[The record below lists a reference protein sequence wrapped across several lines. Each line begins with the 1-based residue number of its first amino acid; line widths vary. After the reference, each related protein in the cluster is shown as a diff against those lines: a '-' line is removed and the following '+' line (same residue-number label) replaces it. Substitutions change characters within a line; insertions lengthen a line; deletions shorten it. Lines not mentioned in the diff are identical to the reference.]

1 MEVKDLTAEQ
11 LQQIDEEFEKIP
23 QILDLRWKYNNLM
36 KAFRLTDAQHI
47 GREIQRLH
55 QVVLEEVV
63 KEYNESGKKLQL
75 QDCGLPPKDLE
86 MVNALCVMLYLLIDV
101 FDSAVRDVDETLRKT
116 DEGYS
121 LDIFGDLK
129 PMLDA
134 FKTKLTTLDKDT
146 TYMKD
151 FAWSDAADNL
161 YELAL
166 NKAKAVIRRKGQPN
180 WGENVKAWEKKSKL
194 LDAEYKRNHPD
205 G

>member
-11 LQQIDEEFEKIP
+11 LQQINEEFEKVP
-23 QILDLRWKYNNLM
+23 QILDLRWQYNNLM
-36 KAFRLTDAQHI
+36 KAFRITDAQRI

-86 MVNALCVMLYLLIDV
+86 TVNALCVMLYLLIDV
-101 FDSAVRDVDETLRKT
+101 FDS
-116 DEGYS
+116 
-121 LDIFGDLK
+121 
-129 PMLDA
+129 

-161 YELAL
+161 YDLAL
-166 NKAKAVIRRKGQPN
+166 NKAKAIIRRKGQPD
-180 WGENVKAWEKKSKL
+180 WGENVKAWEKKSKW
-194 LDAEYKRNHPD
+194 LDAEYKRTHPD

>member
-11 LQQIDEEFEKIP
+11 LQQINEEFEKVP
-23 QILDLRWKYNNLM
+23 QILDLRWQYNNLM
-36 KAFRLTDAQHI
+36 KAFRITDAQRI

-63 KEYNESGKKLQL
+63 KEYNASGKKLQL
-75 QDCGLPPKDLE
+75 QDCSLPPKDLE
-86 MVNALCVMLYLLIDV
+86 TVNALCVMLYLLIDV
-101 FDSAVRDVDETLRKT
+101 FDSAVRDVDEVLRKT

-121 LDIFGDLK
+121 LAIFEDLK

-180 WGENVKAWEKKSKL
+180 WGENVKAWEKKSKW
-194 LDAEYKRNHPD
+194 LDAEYKRTHPD